1 MELESYSVL
10 ECIFVV
16 LLIMAPAYLANTI
29 AVLTGGRYPIDQGKL
44 YSDGNRILGDGKTW
58 SGLIGGTI
66 GGMVVGYGLYFVI
79 MRNFYHHLL
88 WKLGLDSSSENLV
101 DKLVSIIAKDPTF
114 GDQLLWGMDNDI
126 ITATSIFFLLSFGAL
141 FGDMTASFYKRRQNL
156 QRGDKFA
163 ILDMYDFIFMSLLL
177 CFIFQRDWL
186 LSWILD
192 GWVPLFTILVLT
204 PFLHR
209 GVNIIGYKIGVKNE
223 PW

>member
-1 MELESYSVL
+1 MNLESYSVL

-16 LLIMAPAYLANTI
+16 LLIMSPAYLANTI

-114 GDQLLWGMDNDI
+114 GDQLLWGMDN

>member
-1 MELESYSVL
+1 MNLESYSVL

-29 AVLTGGRYPIDQGKL
+29 AVLTGGRYPIDQGKF

-114 GDQLLWGMDNDI
+114 GDQLLWGMDN

>member
-1 MELESYSVL
+1 
-10 ECIFVV
+10 
-16 LLIMAPAYLANTI
+16 MAPAYLANTI
-29 AVLTGGRYPIDQGKL
+29 AVLTGGKYPIDQGKL

-66 GGMVVGYGLYFVI
+66 GGIVVGYGL
-79 MRNFYHHLL
+79 LL
-88 WKLGLDSSSENLV
+88 IFRKDPTYSENL
-101 DKLVSIIAKDPTF
+101 
-114 GDQLLWGMDNDI
+114 LWGTDYLTI
-126 ITATSIFFLLSFGAL
+126 SSIFFLLSFGAL
-141 FGDMTASFYKRRQNL
+141 FGDMTASFYKRRLNL

-163 ILDMYDFIFMSLLL
+163 LLDMYDFIFMSLLL
-177 CFIFQRDWL
+177 CLIFQRDWL

-209 GVNIIGYKIGVKNE
+209 GVNIIGYKLGVKNE

>member
-1 MELESYSVL
+1 MDLESYSTL
-10 ECIFVV
+10 ECMFVV
-16 LLIMAPAYLANTI
+16 LVIMVPAYLANTI
-29 AVLTGGRYPIDQGKL
+29 AVLTGGKYPIDQGKL

-58 SGLIGGTI
+58 NGLIGGTI
-66 GGMVVGYGLYFVI
+66 GGIIVGWGIALMIFNTELGKEHIVVNILY
-79 MRNFYHHLL
+79 N
-88 WKLGLDSSSENLV
+88 
-101 DKLVSIIAKDPTF
+101 DPTF
-114 GDQLLWGMDNDI
+114 TNHWLWGHNGSYDKLL
-126 ITATSIFFLLSFGAL
+126 IFFLLSFGAL
-141 FGDMTASFYKRRQNL
+141 FGDMVASFYKRRQNL

-209 GVNIIGYKIGVKNE
+209 GVNIIGYKLGVKNE

>member
-1 MELESYSVL
+1 MDLESYSTL
-10 ECIFVV
+10 ERIFVV
-16 LLIMAPAYLANTI
+16 LIIMSPAYLANTF
-29 AVLTGGRYPIDQGKL
+29 AVLTGGKYPIDQGKL
-44 YSDGNRILGDGKTW
+44 HHDGNRLLGDGKTW

-66 GGMVVGYGLYFVI
+66 GGMLVGYGLIILIHEFI
-79 MRNFYHHLL
+79 
-88 WKLGLDSSSENLV
+88 WESSNILT
-101 DKLVSIIAKDPTF
+101 L
-114 GDQLLWGMDNDI
+114 
-126 ITATSIFFLLSFGAL
+126 FLLSFGAL
-141 FGDMTASFYKRRQNL
+141 FGDMTASFYKRRRNL

-163 ILDMYDFIFMSLLL
+163 LLDMYDFIFMSLTL

-209 GVNIIGYKIGVKNE
+209 GVNIIGFKIGVKNE

>member
-1 MELESYSVL
+1 MDLESYSTL
-10 ECIFVV
+10 ESIFIV
-16 LLIMAPAYLANTI
+16 LLIMSPAYLANTI
-29 AVLTGGRYPIDQGKL
+29 AVLTGGKYPIDQGKL

-66 GGMVVGYGLYFVI
+66 GGMIMGYGLIILVHENI
-79 MRNFYHHLL
+79 Q
-88 WKLGLDSSSENLV
+88 DSLNISTL
-101 DKLVSIIAKDPTF
+101 
-114 GDQLLWGMDNDI
+114 
-126 ITATSIFFLLSFGAL
+126 FLLSFGAL

-209 GVNIIGYKIGVKNE
+209 GVNIIGYNIGVKNE

>member
-1 MELESYSVL
+1 MNLESYSVL

-66 GGMVVGYGLYFVI
+66 GGMVVGYGLALFTDHY
-79 MRNFYHHLL
+79 
-88 WKLGLDSSSENLV
+88 
-101 DKLVSIIAKDPTF
+101 
-114 GDQLLWGMDNDI
+114 LWGLQ
-126 ITATSIFFLLSFGAL
+126 ALSIFFLLSFGAL

-163 ILDMYDFIFMSLLL
+163 LLDMYDFIIMSLLL
-177 CFIFQRDWL
+177 CLIFQRDWL

>member
-1 MELESYSVL
+1 MDLESYSTL

-16 LLIMAPAYLANTI
+16 LIIMAPAYLANTI
-29 AVLTGGRYPIDQGKL
+29 AVLTGGKYPIDQGKL
-44 YSDGNRILGDGKTW
+44 HSDGNRILGDGKTW
-58 SGLIGGTI
+58 SGLIGGTT
-66 GGMVVGYGLYFVI
+66 GGIVVGYGLALMI
-79 MRNFYHHLL
+79 ARNKYHIF
-88 WKLGLDSSSENLV
+88 G
-101 DKLVSIIAKDPTF
+101 KDPTYNEHF
-114 GDQLLWGMDNDI
+114 LWGADYLTI
-126 ITATSIFFLLSFGAL
+126 SSIFFLLSFGAL
-141 FGDMTASFYKRRQNL
+141 FGDMAASFYKRRQNL

-163 ILDMYDFIFMSLLL
+163 LLDMYDFIFMSLLL

-192 GWVPLFTILVLT
+192 GWVPLFTILFLT